1 MCSDNQ
7 KLCEHCKIP
16 FTFKSTK
23 AKFCGTICKQAYL
36 RATKKVAAPI
46 LQKECLHCNTTF
58 FPKKKSAKFCCLRC
72 QQMTMRSNKFVEEDG
87 MVSCACCGMKAHE
100 LTKHITCIHKMTTGE
115 YTETYNTP
123 FRSEKYL
130 QEQSERVKG
139 DKNPGYQHG
148 GKFSALSDKFVH
160 ASTTNK
166 EEIADKISKSNK
178 ENGNTPTT
186 LKYWLKQGYTED
198 DAKEKLS
205 ERQSTFSLDIC
216 VAKYGQLEGAKR
228 WSERQEK
235 WLNTLDTKPIEEI
248 ERINRAKML
257 DGRGYSKIS
266 QALFVAVYDAT
277 KDVFPRPHFATLNSD
292 GAIETAKN
300 HHHEW
305 FHISHNKKKFF
316 FDYFVRETKSIIEF
330 DGDYWH
336 GEKRG
341 NQERDAERDA
351 ILLKEGFRLL
361 HIKERDYR
369 ADPNKTIKQC
379 VEFLNG

>member
-1 MCSDNQ
+1 MTTSNPQ
-7 KLCEHCKIP
+7 ILQLNKIKSCKNCGSE
-16 FTFKSTK
+16 FRYKSTK

-36 RATKKVAAPI
+36 RVTKKVAAPI

-100 LTKHITCIHKMTTGE
+100 LTKHIACIHKMTTGE

-235 WLNTLDTKPIEEI
+235 WLKNYKKTNFSNVSQLLFWEVYNQLSTKSDI
-248 ERINRAKML
+248 
-257 DGRGYSKIS
+257 Y
-266 QALFVAVYDAT
+266 
-277 KDVFPRPHFATLNSD
+277 FATLLD
-292 GAIETAKN
+292 GTKDTSGKN
-300 HHHEW
+300 HEYVVKTDEMSVKPDFIHLQ
-305 FHISHNKKKFF
+305 I
-316 FDYFVRETKSIIEF
+316 KSIIEF

-336 GEKRG
+336 GKHRGDDSREKT
-341 NQERDAERDA
+341 RDA